1 LKPTP
6 KWGPALEI
14 NREKYFDDLYQMEST
29 DKGLFT
35 RKWSE
40 CKWKST
46 KIHPRE
52 GEKFK

>member
-29 DKGLFT
+29 DKGLNDLVIIDKT
-35 RKWSE
+35 TL
-40 CKWKST
+40 ST
-46 KIHPRE
+46 
-52 GEKFK
+52 EKQSMI

>member
-29 DKGLFT
+29 NKRLNDHVIIDKMTL
-35 RKWSE
+35 
-40 CKWKST
+40 ST
-46 KIHPRE
+46 
-52 GEKFK
+52 EKQIMI